1 MNERWIETRSHF
13 VEVTSIFAVAK
24 TIKRDD
30 PQTMGRRDTL
40 AYVLRS
46 HTYHASPTK
55 KKIVWHWVVDTSAS
69 SYTAVDFST
78 ATEWSSE
85 AENSCRHG
93 EFLEYF
99 LLLMSS
105 LRYTITVLFCNL
117 STKSTDLLKNGK
129 SEKAHSTVNERNHIG
144 TNLIGYILLF
154 VNSFRLGALTK

>member
-55 KKIVWHWVVDTSAS
+55 KKIVWHWVVDTYAS

-105 LRYTITVLFCNL
+105 LRYTITVLFFAIL
-117 STKSTDLLKNGK
+117 AR
-129 SEKAHSTVNERNHIG
+129 KAQIFWKTAKAKKHCEWKKPHRYKFNWLHFTVC
-144 TNLIGYILLF
+144 
-154 VNSFRLGALTK
+154 